1 METRIEKHQKYRQ
14 ELIKQGAATRKETD
28 NKRHSATLPLNQ
40 VMDNVN
46 NDDLKRQ
53 YYIKQRNLKITMIVV
68 LSILLA
74 AVVVALI
81 FFGIYAFK

>member
-14 ELIKQGAATRKETD
+14 ELIKQGAATKKETED
-28 NKRHSATLPLNQ
+28 KRHSATLPLSQ
-40 VMDNVN
+40 VMDDVN

-53 YYIKQRNLKITMIVV
+53 YYIKQRNLKITMIIV
-68 LSILLA
+68 LSLLLIG
-74 AVVVALI
+74 VVIALI